1 MKNNIYVSI
10 DKWIEE
16 KPTVEITKEGEC
28 WLRMGETRILFKE
41 AWTKDNLYELLKLSD
56 YIREMDLDNT
66 VGADDRVFC
75 KNCEEYINSNKRDG
89 RDYCPSCDPTC
100 DNPLG
105 EWGKL

>member
-66 VGADDRVFC
+66 VGADDRIYCVDC
-75 KNCEEYINSNKRDG
+75 MEYVKSVSHGGKN
-89 RDYCPSCDPTC
+89 YCPVCDRVL
-100 DNPLG
+100 DEEVG
-105 EWGKL
+105 V